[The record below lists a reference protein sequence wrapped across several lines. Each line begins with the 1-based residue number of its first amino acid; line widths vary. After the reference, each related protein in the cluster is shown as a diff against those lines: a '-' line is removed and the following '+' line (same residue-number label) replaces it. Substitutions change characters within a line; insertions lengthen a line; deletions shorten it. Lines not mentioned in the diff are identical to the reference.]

1 MRKMK
6 IINMFLVSCGLSC
19 GLLAAK
25 TPQAANPDQQSLL
38 SQSGSSLPT
47 YRINVTER
55 TMKAINYR
63 HRSGATKIDFRGTDL
78 LPNAHGQAKVESKQG
93 YIEIEVEFDKLQ
105 PANKYGAEYLT
116 YVLWA
121 ITPEGRTSN
130 LGEVL
135 LNGTNSKLD
144 VTTELQVFG
153 LAVTAEPY
161 FAVTMPSNLVVM
173 ENAVRTDTVG
183 KIEEMDAKYELLQRG
198 QYERL
203 ANPLALKM
211 DQKMPLELYEA
222 RNAVQIARAV
232 GADQLASDTFVKAE
246 KSLQQAED
254 YQAHKAG
261 RKTVT
266 MTAREA
272 VQTAEDSR
280 AVAVTRQEEARA
292 ALERQAGVNREA
304 NLRAETEA
312 EARLRAQAEANQKVE
327 ADRRALAEAKSA
339 ADQSETARIKRE
351 AEAARIAA
359 QAEADRLK
367 LVNDAAQA
375 AAKSAADQSEAARIK
390 REAEAARI
398 AAQAEAERLKLAND
412 AAQAEAN
419 RKAEADRRAL
429 AEAKSAADQSEIAR
443 IKREAEAARIAAQT
457 EAERLKLA
465 NDAAQAAAQA
475 DADRLLRKS
484 EAEKAELRTQLLT
497 QLNLVLET
505 RDTARGLIINMSDV
519 LFDTAQYTLR
529 SLARERLAKVAG
541 IILGHPGLTLAVEG
555 HTDSVG
561 GDAYNQTLS
570 EQRAGS
576 VRDYLIQQGILA
588 MNLVPAKGFGKTKPI
603 ASNDTAAGRQLNRR
617 VELIV
622 SGEIIGKQSAS
633 PSARR

>member
-6 IINMFLVSCGLSC
+6 IISMFLALCGLSC
-19 GLLAAK
+19 VLLFAQA
-25 TPQAANPDQQSLL
+25 PQAADPTQQSVL
-38 SQSGSSLPT
+38 SQSGSSIPM
-47 YRINVTER
+47 YRVTVTER

-78 LPNAHGQAKVESKQG
+78 LPASHGQAKVESKQG
-93 YIEIEVEFDKLQ
+93 YIEIGVEFDQLQ
-105 PANKYGAEYLT
+105 PATKYGAEYLT

-130 LGEVL
+130 LGEIL
-135 LNGTNSKLD
+135 LNGTNAKLN

-173 ENAVRTDTVG
+173 ENVVRTDTVG

-222 RNAVQIARAV
+222 RNAVQIARAS
-232 GADQLASDTFVKAE
+232 GADQFASDTFAKAE
-246 KSLQQAED
+246 NSLKQAEA
-254 YQAHKAG
+254 YQARKAG
-261 RKTVT
+261 RKPVT

-280 AVAVTRQEEARA
+280 AIAVTRQEEARVA
-292 ALERQAGVNREA
+292 RERQAGMNREA

-351 AEAARIAA
+351 AEATRIAA

-367 LVNDAAQA
+367 LANDAA
-375 AAKSAADQSEAARIK
+375 RN
-390 REAEAARI
+390 
-398 AAQAEAERLKLAND
+398 AAQVEADRLKLAND
-412 AAQAEAN
+412 AARNAAQV
-419 RKAEADRRAL
+419 EAD
-429 AEAKSAADQSEIAR
+429 
-443 IKREAEAARIAAQT
+443 
-457 EAERLKLA
+457 RLKLA
-465 NDAAQAAAQA
+465 NDAARTAAQA
-475 DADRLLRKS
+475 EAERAARTAAQAEADRTQLAAQEADRLLRKA
-484 EAEKAELRTQLLT
+484 EAEKTELRAQLLT

-529 SLARERLAKVAG
+529 PLARERLAKVAG
-541 IILGHPGLTLAVEG
+541 IILGHQGLTLAVEG

-576 VRDYLIQQGILA
+576 VRDYLIQQGMSA
-588 MNLVPAKGFGKTKPI
+588 MNSVPAKGFGKTKPV

-622 SGEIIGKQSAS
+622 SGAIIGKQSAS